1 MKNLNSFVACL
12 GFFGIMLSMEI
23 ASQNATKPNAEG
35 QLTVAGNKVQLRH
48 AYAIAQPGFFDKT
61 QEDIVVIVTN
71 TPLSDKAVEDRWER
85 SALASEGTLKS
96 VEITIN
102 SKQQPISVSVKHP
115 AFKASPSGFSSN
127 YILELKT
134 FDEKTVEG
142 RMYCK
147 TEQEFFDTVYTFDFT
162 FKAEI
167 QRKKEIP
174 PPTEAEKTEAAN
186 SPQAAIYLQ
195 FIKAV
200 NAGDVKTLKN
210 ILVADVAKELDGPGK
225 EAMLEFMQM
234 DNYPK
239 AEFQRIMVK
248 GDSAILLLSAQDEGL
263 ELKGTI
269 EFVKEGDLWKVMLS
283 SWEEK

>member
-1 MKNLNSFVACL
+1 MKNLISFVAW
-12 GFFGIMLSMEI
+12 FGLFAVMLSMGM
-23 ASQNATKPNAEG
+23 ASQNAHTSNAEG
-35 QLTVAGNKVQLRH
+35 QLTVAGNKVQLQH
-48 AYAIAQPGFFDKT
+48 AYALAQPGFFDKT

-71 TPLSDKAVEDRWER
+71 IPLSDKAVEDRWER
-85 SALASEGTLKS
+85 SALVSEGILKS

-102 SKQQPISVSVKHP
+102 SKQQPISVTVKHP

-147 TEQEFFDTVYTFDFT
+147 TEQEFVDTVYSFDFT

-167 QRKKEIP
+167 RRKKELP
-174 PPTEAEKTEAAN
+174 PPTEAEKEAAAK
-186 SPQAAIYLQ
+186 SPQAAVYLEYV
-195 FIKAV
+195 KAV
-200 NAGDVKTLKN
+200 NAGDVKTLKKV
-210 ILVADVAKELDGPGK
+210 LAAEVAKELDGPDK
-225 EAMLEFMQM
+225 EEMLEFMQIG
-234 DNYPK
+234 NPPK
-239 AEFQRIMVK
+239 IEFQRITVN
-248 GDSAILLLSAQDEGL
+248 GDSATLLLSAQDEGL

-269 EFVKEGDLWKVMLS
+269 EFVKEGDLWKVMLN